1 MINIPELIDQSVSE
15 NKIMIEKYNA
25 EISLENR
32 EKIPGIFADKENMK
46 LLFHHLITNAVVYGG
61 KNISIGYNDNSF
73 FVRDDGTGIES
84 GDLEKIF
91 SPGFRSDKVSSLGS
105 GVGLAFCKKVI
116 ELHNGRIWALSE
128 GKGKGTEIR
137 FTLSYELIRD

>member
-1 MINIPELIDQSVSE
+1 M
-15 NKIMIEKYNA
+15 
-25 EISLENR
+25 
-32 EKIPGIFADKENMK
+32 
-46 LLFHHLITNAVVYGG
+46 
-61 KNISIGYNDNSF
+61 
-73 FVRDDGTGIES
+73 
-84 GDLEKIF
+84 F